1 MAIQPSVNH
10 PIDCGLATTS
20 IFARQFAKQLVS
32 EKSVDIFALPSMR
45 GVDSPTGVTTEII
58 GDINYEKETF
68 ATSVSDCD
76 VSVSGP
82 TLPLYVK
89 SIKSLNSNI
98 LSNPTTQNPLKLTY
112 QSTGSTGIELELSN
126 GERSAIGFTTYAQ
139 VPSPVYV
146 FQNHLNGSLAKHI
159 YSQVSS
165 IADGTTS
172 SPSHYQIYSTFDQ
185 TNNVFVK
192 NSGFW
197 GSELDFSGVSV
208 NKAGSGGIT
217 GVVMVTPRHA
227 IGAAHYAPP
236 ADPNG
241 GPLVGDKIY
250 FCDSNN
256 NTIERTVVATQN
268 AVTADSRI
276 VKFDS
281 DVPASVKKYKLPPSN
296 WRSYLPRDFPITSGF
311 TLSFYYASR
320 NVPMVV
326 MSHYRW
332 DDSWPLQRSN
342 RYAYI
347 YSSFIQWAVTP
358 SGDVLPA
365 SLVGGPASSSY
376 FGGQFNDYN
385 GQPSGIQ
392 GGDSGFP
399 CFYVV
404 NGDLIFCMKHL
415 SPAAGSF
422 LGDALTAI
430 QNAIDFVGSEGYS
443 LQSPDLSGFTDFSS

>member
-10 PIDCGLATTS
+10 PIDCGLATTPS
-20 IFARQFAKQLVS
+20 FARQFAKQLVS
-32 EKSVDIFALPSMR
+32 ERSIDIFALPSMR
-45 GVDSPTGVTTEII
+45 GTGSAAGTTAETI
-58 GDINYEKETF
+58 GDINWEKETF
-68 ATSVSDCD
+68 EMSVSDCD
-76 VSVSGP
+76 VSVSGL

-89 SIKSLNSNI
+89 SVKSLNPNI
-98 LSNPTTQNPLKLTY
+98 LSNPTSQNPLKLFY

-126 GERSAIGFTTYAQ
+126 GEKSAVGFTTYTQAA
-139 VPSPVYV
+139 SPVYV

-172 SPSHYQIYSTFDQ
+172 SPNHYQIYSTFNQ
-185 TNNVFVK
+185 INNIFVK

-208 NKAGSGGIT
+208 NKAGSGGVT
-217 GVVMVTPRHA
+217 GVTMVTPRHA

-241 GPLVGDKIY
+241 GPIVGDKIY
-250 FCDSNN
+250 FCDANN
-256 NTIERTVVATQN
+256 NTIERTVVAVQN
-268 AVTADSRI
+268 AIADSRI

-296 WRSYLPRDFPITSGF
+296 WKSYLPLDFPIISG
-311 TLSFYYASR
+311 TGQSFYFAAQY
-320 NVPMVV
+320 VPLVV

-332 DDSWPLQRSN
+332 DKDWPLQRSN

-347 YSSFIQWAVTP
+347 YNSRITWSVTQ
-358 SGDVLPA
+358 SGDIRKA
-365 SLVGGPASSSY
+365 GIGGGPDISS
-376 FGGQFNDYN
+376 FGGQFSDYA
-385 GQPSGIQ
+385 GPAFGVQ

-399 CFYVV
+399 CFYII

-415 SPAAGSF
+415 TAGGGPF
-422 LGDALTAI
+422 LGDVLTEI
-430 QNAIDFVGSEGYS
+430 QNAIDLVGSEGYS
-443 LQSPDLSGFTDFSS
+443 LQSTDFSSFTDFSS